1 MKRAWVLAL
10 PLVSV
15 IGLTGCPFESSVPL
29 GEPRSG
35 ALDPRLLGA
44 WQHAQADG
52 TISNFVLLPFNSAEY
67 YVELREDEKERER
80 YRAYLVTVGGEQF
93 LNINQVKAETT
104 PGPFVFA
111 RYSISEDDVLTL
123 RFVGDKAVPKPLGSD
138 QKRLVK
144 FVAAHLKGNDL
155 DNGAEL
161 LFLHRAALKSQ

>member
-1 MKRAWVLAL
+1 MKRTWVLAL

-29 GEPRSG
+29 GEPRPG
-35 ALDPRLLGA
+35 TLDARLLGE

-52 TISNFVLLPFNSAEY
+52 TISNFALLPFNSAEY
-67 YVELREDEKERER
+67 YVELRENEQEQER

-93 LNINQVKAETT
+93 LNINQVKAERT
-104 PGPFVFA
+104 PRPFVFA
-111 RYSISEDDVLTL
+111 RYSISKDDVLTL
-123 RFVGDKAVPKPLGSD
+123 RFVGDKAVPKPLGND

-155 DNGAEL
+155 DDGAEPL
-161 LFLHRAALKSQ
+161 SLHRVPPKSP